1 MKIARGRELLT
12 PEQRQSFMQIP
23 EDEWILGTH
32 FTFSKRDLEIVNKR
46 RREENRLGF
55 AIQLAVLRYPGWPY
69 THIKSIPDSVI
80 QYISKQIGASPSSLG
95 HYPQRE
101 NTLWDHLK
109 EIRSE
114 YDFVTFTLSEYRMT
128 FKYLHQLALENGD
141 AIHLL
146 HECIDF
152 LRKNKIILPAFTTL
166 ERIVWEARVMA
177 EKKLFNTVSKSL
189 TNEQKEKLEEII
201 TSQHPSESNKTILGW
216 LKEPPGHPSPETFL
230 KVIERLEYIRGMEL
244 ETVQISHLHRNRLLQ
259 LYRLGS
265 RYEPY
270 AFRDFQEN
278 KRYSILI
285 VYLLQL
291 TQELTYKAFEIHD
304 RQILSLLSK
313 GRKAQE
319 EIQKQNGKKLNE
331 KVIHFT
337 NIGQA
342 LIKAKE
348 EKLDVFKVLESVIE
362 WNTFVSA
369 VEEAQELARPA
380 DYDYLDLLQKRFYS
394 LRKYTPM
401 LLRVLEFHS
410 TKANEPLLQAV
421 EIIRGMNE
429 SGKRKVPDN
438 SPVDFISKRW
448 KKHLYEDDGTTIN
461 RHYYEMAVLTE
472 LREHVRAGDVSIV
485 GSRQYR
491 DFEEYLYSEDTWN
504 QSKGNTRLSVSLSF
518 DDYITERTSSLNE
531 RLKWLTANSNKLD
544 GVSLEKGKLSLARLE
559 KDVPE
564 EAKKFSASLYQML
577 PRIKLTDLLMDVA
590 HITGFHEQF
599 THASN
604 NRKPDKEETIIIMA
618 ALLGMGMNIGLSKMA
633 EATPGLTYKQL
644 ANVSQWRM
652 YEDAMN
658 KAQAI
663 LVNFH
668 YKLQLS
674 SYWGDGTTSS
684 SDGMRMQLGVSSLH
698 ADANP
703 HYGTGKGATI
713 YRFTSDQFS
722 SYYTKIIHT
731 NSRDAIHVLDGL
743 LHHETDLNIEEHYTD
758 TAGYTDQIFG
768 LTHLLGFKFAPRI
781 RDLSDSKLFTID
793 KASEYPKLE
802 AILRGQINTKVIKEN
817 YEDVLRL
824 AHSIREGTVSASL
837 IMGKL
842 GSYSR
847 QNSLATALREMG
859 RIEKTIFIL
868 NYISDE
874 SLRRKIQRGLN
885 KGEAM
890 NGLARAIFF
899 GKQGELRERTIQHQ
913 LQRASALNIIIN
925 AISIWNT
932 LHLTKAVEYQKQAGI
947 FNEELLHH
955 MSPLGWEHINL
966 LGEYHF
972 NSDKMVSLDSL
983 RPLKFS

>member
-12 PEQRQSFMQIP
+12 PDQRKALMHIP
-23 EDEWILGTH
+23 EDEWILGTYY
-32 FTFSKRDLEIVNKR
+32 TFSKRDLEIINKR

-80 QYISKQIGASPSSLG
+80 HYISKQIDTTPSSLS

-114 YDFVTFTLSEYRMT
+114 YDFVTFTLKEYRMT
-128 FKYLHQLALENGD
+128 FKHLLQLALENGD

-146 HECIDF
+146 HECISF
-152 LRKNKIILPAFTTL
+152 LKKNKIILPAITTL
-166 ERIVWEARVMA
+166 ERMVWEARAMA
-177 EKKLFNTVSKSL
+177 EKKLFNTVNQSL
-189 TNEQKEKLEEII
+189 TIEQKEKLEEII
-201 TSQHPSESNKTILGW
+201 TSQHPSESHKTILGW

-259 LYRLGS
+259 LSRLGS

-278 KRYSILI
+278 KRYSILT
-285 VYLLQL
+285 VYLLHL
-291 TQELTYKAFEIHD
+291 TQELTDKAFEIHD

-342 LIKAKE
+342 LIKAKQ
-348 EKLDVFKVLESVIE
+348 EKLDVFEVLESVIE
-362 WNTFVSA
+362 WNSFVSS

-394 LRKYTPM
+394 LRKYTPT

-429 SGKRKVPDN
+429 SGKRKVPDD

-472 LREHVRAGDVSIV
+472 LREHVRAGDVSIA

-491 DFEEYLYSEDTWN
+491 DFEEYLFSGDTWN
-504 QSKGNTRLSVSLSF
+504 QTKENTRLSVSLSF
-518 DDYITERTSSLNE
+518 EDYITERTSSLNE
-531 RLKWLTANSNKLD
+531 RLKWLAANSNKLD

-564 EAKKFSASLYQML
+564 EAKKFSASLYHML

-604 NRKPDKEETIIIMA
+604 N
-618 ALLGMGMNIGLSKMA
+618 
-633 EATPGLTYKQL
+633 
-644 ANVSQWRM
+644 
-652 YEDAMN
+652 
-658 KAQAI
+658 
-663 LVNFH
+663 
-668 YKLQLS
+668 
-674 SYWGDGTTSS
+674 
-684 SDGMRMQLGVSSLH
+684 
-698 ADANP
+698 
-703 HYGTGKGATI
+703 
-713 YRFTSDQFS
+713 
-722 SYYTKIIHT
+722 
-731 NSRDAIHVLDGL
+731 
-743 LHHETDLNIEEHYTD
+743 
-758 TAGYTDQIFG
+758 
-768 LTHLLGFKFAPRI
+768 
-781 RDLSDSKLFTID
+781 
-793 KASEYPKLE
+793 
-802 AILRGQINTKVIKEN
+802 
-817 YEDVLRL
+817 
-824 AHSIREGTVSASL
+824 
-837 IMGKL
+837 
-842 GSYSR
+842 
-847 QNSLATALREMG
+847 
-859 RIEKTIFIL
+859 
-868 NYISDE
+868 
-874 SLRRKIQRGLN
+874 
-885 KGEAM
+885 
-890 NGLARAIFF
+890 
-899 GKQGELRERTIQHQ
+899 
-913 LQRASALNIIIN
+913 
-925 AISIWNT
+925 
-932 LHLTKAVEYQKQAGI
+932 
-947 FNEELLHH
+947 
-955 MSPLGWEHINL
+955 
-966 LGEYHF
+966 
-972 NSDKMVSLDSL
+972 
-983 RPLKFS
+983 

>member
-12 PEQRQSFMQIP
+12 PEQRQAFMQIP
-23 EDEWILGTH
+23 EDEWILGTY

-55 AIQLAVLRYPGWPY
+55 AVQLAVLRYPGWPY

-80 QYISKQIGASPSSLG
+80 QYISKQIGVSPSSLD

-152 LRKNKIILPAFTTL
+152 LRKNKIILPAITTL
-166 ERIVWEARVMA
+166 ERMVWEARAMA

-189 TNEQKEKLEEII
+189 TNEQKEKLEGII

-230 KVIERLEYIRGMEL
+230 KIIERLEYIRGMDL

-259 LYRLGS
+259 LSRLGS

-278 KRYSILI
+278 KRYSILTI
-285 VYLLQL
+285 YLLQL
-291 TQELTYKAFEIHD
+291 TQELTDKAFEIHD

-342 LIKAKE
+342 LIKARE

-362 WNTFVSA
+362 WNTFVSS

-394 LRKYTPM
+394 LRKYTPT

-429 SGKRKVPDN
+429 SGKRKVPDD

-448 KKHLYEDDGTTIN
+448 KRHLYEDDGTTIN

-491 DFEEYLYSEDTWN
+491 DFEEYLFSEDTWN

-518 DDYITERTSSLNE
+518 EDYITERTSSFNE
-531 RLKWLTANSNKLD
+531 RLKWLAANSNKLD

-668 YKLQLS
+668 HKLQLPF
-674 SYWGDGTTSS
+674 YWGDGTTSS

-925 AISIWNT
+925 AIS
-932 LHLTKAVEYQKQAGI
+932 
-947 FNEELLHH
+947 
-955 MSPLGWEHINL
+955 
-966 LGEYHF
+966 
-972 NSDKMVSLDSL
+972 
-983 RPLKFS
+983 